1 MSCGAKR
8 ASDRPV
14 NVSPHSTNTAH
25 ARTPPRQR
33 PVVVLAAGAVRTVR
47 PCCTVRVAPRFGIWQ
62 GLKMKQNSEGQEVPF
77 LDAEGDEVWK
87 LRCID
92 DFKFNGVNEVTWLSE
107 QLVMPS
113 FEFPARVAAEFSSI
127 LDKQGPLGK
136 RARASDNGPG
146 LLLGLDDLFAVSPLP
161 CLRARHASKRK
172 HQLV

>member
-1 MSCGAKR
+1 MGEGMNSETLVRDFSGA
-8 ASDRPV
+8 
-14 NVSPHSTNTAH
+14 H
-25 ARTPPRQR
+25 
-33 PVVVLAAGAVRTVR
+33 GF
-47 PCCTVRVAPRFGIWQ
+47 TVRVAPRFGIWQ

-127 LDKQGPLGK
+127 LDKQGPWASAHAHPTTGPASYLG
-136 RARASDNGPG
+136 
-146 LLLGLDDLFAVSPLP
+146 
-161 CLRARHASKRK
+161 
-172 HQLV
+172 